1 MLLPAV
7 AAAERPCYMNSLM
20 TESFFTMMLNKGGDK
35 QVVVPSTSHVTQV
48 VVPSSLQQK
57 ETRRKFYRDFD
68 L

>member
-20 TESFFTMMLNKGGDK
+20 TESFFTMMLNKGGDAK
-35 QVVVPSTSHVTQV
+35 V

-57 ETRRKFYRDFD
+57 EIRRKFYRDFD